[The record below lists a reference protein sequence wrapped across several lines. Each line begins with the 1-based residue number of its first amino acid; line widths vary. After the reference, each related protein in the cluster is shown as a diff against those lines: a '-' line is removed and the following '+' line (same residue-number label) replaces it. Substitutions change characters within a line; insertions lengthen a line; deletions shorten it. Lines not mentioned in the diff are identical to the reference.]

1 MTDTRIVKNEAES
14 RYEAWVGESLAGF
27 ANFSIRGDV
36 AVFPHTE
43 VDPAFAGCGLASA
56 IIAFAMDDVKD
67 EYAVWATCPFV
78 KAWIDKHPEAGV
90 RVAV

>member
-1 MTDTRIVKNEAES
+1 MTDTRIVKN
-14 RYEAWVGESLAGF
+14 
-27 ANFSIRGDV
+27 
-36 AVFPHTE
+36 
-43 VDPAFAGCGLASA
+43 DPAFAGRGLASA

>member
-14 RYEAWVGESLAGF
+14 RYEAWVGENLAGF
-27 ANFSIRGDV
+27 ANFSIRGGV

-43 VDPAFAGCGLASA
+43 VDPAFAGRGLASA